1 MRAALSLVLSLL
13 AASSAAAAA
22 TTTTAMTTTCAKG
35 LYMVVARGSEEP
47 AGTGV
52 TGNLTSQ
59 IAARVPGSQVVAVD
73 YPASFDDYEASE
85 GDGVKA
91 MQQVLSSYGEA
102 CPGSKIAVLGYSQG
116 AQVTTDTIC
125 GGAGDPFTSNKGM
138 SDDVMKSVVAVAIF
152 GDPTHVANL
161 TYDRGTSIHNGLFN
175 RSSSSIQVC
184 KSYAS
189 RIVSYCDTGDIYCDA
204 GTNST
209 VHHLYIDRYGDE
221 IVDFVVGQ
229 FDKSSRSSS
238 GAGTNATTTT
248 APAPTVSPTSSTSS
262 SSSSGNGT
270 VPTRTGGPTTSPT
283 QGSGAHALTSSLML
297 GGLLTVL
304 TAVSQML

>member
-1 MRAALSLVLSLL
+1 MRALSLSLSLL
-13 AASSAAAAA
+13 AASSTASAAA
-22 TTTTAMTTTCAKG
+22 TTCAKG

-59 IAARVPGSQVVAVD
+59 IAARVPGSEVVAVD
-73 YPASFDDYEASE
+73 YPASFDDYENSE

-91 MQQVLSSYGEA
+91 MREVLNSYGEA
-102 CPGSKIAVLGYSQG
+102 CPGNKIAVLGYSQG
-116 AQVTTDTIC
+116 AQVATDTIC

-138 SDDVMKSVVAVAIF
+138 SDDVMDDVVAVAIF
-152 GDPTHVANL
+152 GDPTHVANM
-161 TYDRGTSIHNGLFN
+161 TYDRGTSVHNGLFN
-175 RSSSSIQVC
+175 RSSSSIEVC

-189 RIVSYCDTGDIYCDA
+189 RIISYCDTGDIYCDA

-209 VHHLYIDRYGDE
+209 VHHMYIQRYGDE
-221 IVDFVVGQ
+221 IVDFVVSQ
-229 FDKSSRSSS
+229 FEKSAGS
-238 GAGTNATTTT
+238 GSGSGTNATTTT
-248 APAPTVSPTSSTSS
+248 APAPTVSPTTSS
-262 SSSSGNGT
+262 GSGSGNGT

-283 QGSGAHALTSSLML
+283 QGSGASALTSSLML
-297 GGLLTVL
+297 GGLLMAL

>member
-1 MRAALSLVLSLL
+1 MRALSLSLSLSLSLL
-13 AASSAAAAA
+13 AASSTSAAAAA
-22 TTTTAMTTTCAKG
+22 TTCAKG

-59 IAARVPGSQVVAVD
+59 IAARVPGSEVVAVD
-73 YPASFDDYEASE
+73 YPASFDDYEDSE

-91 MQQVLSSYGEA
+91 MRQLLNSYAEA
-102 CPGSKIAVLGYSQG
+102 CPGNKIAVLGYSQG
-116 AQVTTDTIC
+116 AQVATDTIC
-125 GGAGDPFTSNKGM
+125 GGAGDPFTSDKGM
-138 SDDVMKSVVAVAIF
+138 SDDVMDDVVAVAIF
-152 GDPTHVANL
+152 GDPTHIANM

-175 RSSSSIQVC
+175 RSSSSIEVC

-209 VHHLYIDRYGDE
+209 VHHMYLQRYGDE
-221 IVDFVVGQ
+221 IVDFVVSQ
-229 FDKSSRSSS
+229 FEKSTSS
-238 GAGTNATTTT
+238 GSGSGSGINATTTT
-248 APAPTVSPTSSTSS
+248 APAPTVSPTTTTTSS
-262 SSSSGNGT
+262 GGNST
-270 VPTRTGGPTTSPT
+270 VPTRTGGPTTSST
-283 QGSGAHALTSSLML
+283 QGSGANALTSSLML
-297 GGLLTVL
+297 GGLLTAL

>member
-1 MRAALSLVLSLL
+1 MRALSLTLSLL
-13 AASSAAAAA
+13 AASSTAAAA
-22 TTTTAMTTTCAKG
+22 TTTTTTCAKG

-59 IAARVPGSQVVAVD
+59 IAARVPDSQVVAVD

-91 MQQVLSSYGEA
+91 MQQVLNSYGEA
-102 CPGSKIAVLGYSQG
+102 CPGNKIAVLGYSQG
-116 AQVTTDTIC
+116 AQVATDTIC

-138 SDDVMKSVVAVAIF
+138 SDNVMDSVVAVAIF
-152 GDPTHVANL
+152 GDPTHVANM

-175 RSSSSIQVC
+175 RSSSSIEVC

-189 RIVSYCDTGDIYCDA
+189 RIISYCDTGDIYCDA

-209 VHHLYIDRYGDE
+209 VHHMYIQRYGDE
-221 IVDFVVGQ
+221 IVDFVVSQ
-229 FDKSSRSSS
+229 FEKSTSSGSSS
-238 GAGTNATTTT
+238 GTNATTTT
-248 APAPTVSPTSSTSS
+248 APAPTVSPTSGGG
-262 SSSSGNGT
+262 GNST
-270 VPTRTGGPTTSPT
+270 VPTRTGSPTTSPT
-283 QGSGAHALTSSLML
+283 QGSGASALTSSLML
-297 GGLLTVL
+297 GGLLAAL
-304 TAVSQML
+304 TAASQML